1 LTPDEENDQ
10 DFEKIIANPGTASA
24 FILEIIRR
32 MRSAFDAERLKG
44 QLDRRLAEDQP
55 FNPGLWIL
63 RGLIELVCRK
73 WDIQLATN
81 AFESGCR
88 YASTEYKI
96 DLAKYIDDIAL
107 ICAKL
112 LADYKNDRRILLAL
126 AQLINYMIQHSYDK
140 RATARRFVSVLPL
153 LLKVVP
159 LKYLGG
165 NLISTIQEK
174 IVQIRRNIWPLLMK
188 PC

>member
-1 LTPDEENDQ
+1 ML
-10 DFEKIIANPGTASA
+10 
-24 FILEIIRR
+24 
-32 MRSAFDAERLKG
+32 
-44 QLDRRLAEDQP
+44 
-55 FNPGLWIL
+55 
-63 RGLIELVCRK
+63 
-73 WDIQLATN
+73 
-81 AFESGCR
+81 
-88 YASTEYKI
+88 STEYKI

-174 IVQIRRNIWPLLMK
+174 LFK
-188 PC
+188 